1 MVDRPAVCSEF
12 SLIDDQ
18 PVNDA
23 DEPYDVD
30 EFGDILDHVSK
41 TTERDY

>member
-23 DEPYDVD
+23 DEPYDFEELVD
-30 EFGDILDHVSK
+30 IGEHISK